1 MSVQL
6 LACSR
11 KKSGYNPRGR
21 YTTVS
26 WYKSYN
32 PKPQVSFCIRII
44 SSSSV
49 TALFANNMSKL
60 FLCLILHILYVT
72 STISSPNKERTF
84 VMIKPDGVQRGLV
97 GKIIQRFEE
106 KGFKLVAQK
115 FVKADDKLLRT
126 HYAALKDK
134 PFFESL
140 IKYMSSGK
148 TEIFKWAVNL
158 IRSEMN
164 SPNFPSR
171 SAGFDSQL
179 KEVKPRLI

>member
-1 MSVQL
+1 
-6 LACSR
+6 
-11 KKSGYNPRGR
+11 
-21 YTTVS
+21 
-26 WYKSYN
+26 
-32 PKPQVSFCIRII
+32 
-44 SSSSV
+44 
-49 TALFANNMSKL
+49 MSKL

-148 TEIFKWAVNL
+148 TEIFK
-158 IRSEMN
+158 
-164 SPNFPSR
+164 
-171 SAGFDSQL
+171 
-179 KEVKPRLI
+179 